1 MVDILGGWLYN
12 YDTETTER
20 AMEFTADL
28 VWGLAVAADRINGGY
43 IKDDE
48 WLPNATPPCRGRE
61 ANKKM
66 VKQWLREGAFS
77 AATEADINKGR
88 EYRAHFNTYTLKA
101 LTGNISDFDKQA
113 LKIAQMETFT
123 GRNMLEF
130 AIVSCLPSAA
140 RRDKERTE
148 LKRNIYASEQLVGNI
163 GDTIV
168 GDITVIS
175 SRFNA
180 NYNKFRIQARVGES
194 FIDFWH
200 TKELK
205 GELRIK
211 GKIKNVRSGEKTT
224 QLNYVKIVS

>member
-1 MVDILGGWLYN
+1 
-12 YDTETTER
+12 
-20 AMEFTADL
+20 MEFTADL

-130 AIVSCLPSAA
+130 AIVSCLPSVMIRDQSRNELA
-140 RRDKERTE
+140 REVRYST
-148 LKRNIYASEQLVGNI
+148 QLTGN
-163 GDTIV
+163 V
-168 GDITVIS
+168 GDKIQGEIEVVKCYYS
-175 SRFNA
+175 KD
-180 NYNKFRIQARVGES
+180 YDKFRVTAKLVDS
-194 FIDFWH
+194 FVDFWYNSNL
-200 TKELK
+200 EA
-205 GELRIK
+205 GDRISIK
-211 GKIKNVRSGEKTT
+211 AKIKSVRGDNTT
-224 QLNYVKIVS
+224 QLNFVKRA